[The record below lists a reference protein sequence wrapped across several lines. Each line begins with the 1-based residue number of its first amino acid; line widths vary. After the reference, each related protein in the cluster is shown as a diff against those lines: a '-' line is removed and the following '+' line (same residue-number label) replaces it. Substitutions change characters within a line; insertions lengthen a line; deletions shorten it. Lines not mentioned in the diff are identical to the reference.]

1 MKLINIRAIIA
12 LNLIC
17 VLISTQAN
25 AQVCLTAT
33 TVFGVSS
40 NGTVRSI
47 DYNTGTVSSTNLNT
61 SGGSPS
67 ASNSLGYNNSNG
79 RFYYFRRIP
88 GTGSASEFVSFT
100 PSALGIGNTETLL
113 ASNPSSVAIVSGCV
127 SSNGAGYYC
136 IDANGVMY
144 YYRIAT
150 NTWITI
156 TDRFR
161 LSNGNDVSSEFQNKS
176 GDMVIDGNGRL
187 WMLVSSSNNFQLYR
201 IAANLPT
208 TNVSSITV
216 TQVMSSTATPNGNA
230 FAGICFNGTGQIIM
244 VTSNGQLYRLENNLS
259 VTYLSTL
266 SISSYAN
273 DLTSCLFPIAILPI
287 IWKSYNVNVA
297 NNVANLNWVIDAQ
310 SNEKEFYVQTS
321 TDGTHWTELGKV
333 AAKAKTGNDLTY
345 TFTTGSIVNGNNY
358 FRIRQVD
365 MDNNIGYS
373 EIKVVNVTK
382 AAKINFWPNP
392 AQEFINIQH
401 TKQVTSATKGQIF
414 DQAGRLV
421 KEVTIVAGTTQVNIS
436 NLVSGSYFLRV
447 QFSDGE
453 VFKQLFVKQ

>member
-1 MKLINIRAIIA
+1 MKLIRISAIIA
-12 LNLIC
+12 LNLIN
-17 VLISTQAN
+17 VFSAN

-33 TVFGVSS
+33 TIFGVSS

-47 DYNTGTVSSTNLNT
+47 DYNNGSVGSTNLNT
-61 SGGSPS
+61 SSGSPS
-67 ASNSLGYNNSNG
+67 SSNSLGYNNSNG
-79 RFYYFRRIP
+79 KFYYFRRIP
-88 GTGSASEFVSFT
+88 GTGSPSEFVCFT
-100 PSALGIGNTETLL
+100 PSTLGVGNTETLL
-113 ASNPSSVAIVSGCV
+113 ASNPSTVAIVSGCV

-150 NTWITI
+150 NTWTTI
-156 TDRFR
+156 TDKFR
-161 LSNGNDVSSEFQNKS
+161 LSNGTEVTSDFQNKS
-176 GDMVIDGNGRL
+176 GDIVIDGNGRL
-187 WMLVSSSNNFQLYR
+187 WLIVSTSSSFQLYR
-201 IAANLPT
+201 IAASLPT
-208 TNVSSITV
+208 SNVSSLTV
-216 TQVMSSTATPNGNA
+216 TQVMGNTSTPSGNA

-244 VTSNGQLYRLENNLS
+244 VTSNGQLYRLENNLT

-266 SISSYAN
+266 TISSYAN

-287 IWKSYNVNVA
+287 IWKSYTVSVA
-297 NNVANLNWVIDAQ
+297 NNVANLSWVIDAQ
-310 SNEKEFYVQTS
+310 SNEKEFYVETS

-373 EIKVVNVTK
+373 EIKVVNVSK
-382 AAKINFWPNP
+382 AAKINLWPNP
-392 AQEFINIQH
+392 AQEFINLQH
-401 TKQVTSATKGQIF
+401 TKQITTATKAQIF

-421 KEVTIVAGTTQVNIS
+421 KEATILAGTTQVNIS
-436 NLVSGSYFLRV
+436 SLISGSYYIRV
-447 QFSDGE
+447 QFADGE